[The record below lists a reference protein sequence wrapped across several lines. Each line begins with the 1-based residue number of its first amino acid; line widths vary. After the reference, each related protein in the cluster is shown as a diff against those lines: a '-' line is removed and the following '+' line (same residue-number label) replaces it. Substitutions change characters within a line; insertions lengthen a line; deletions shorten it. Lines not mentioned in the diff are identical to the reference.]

1 MLTRTK
7 LNSIE
12 TLISQALIDLEI
24 CHEEYKS
31 IKNEEENYSRLK
43 ENFRMIKSDAVK
55 DELNE

>member
-1 MLTRTK
+1 MLNRTK